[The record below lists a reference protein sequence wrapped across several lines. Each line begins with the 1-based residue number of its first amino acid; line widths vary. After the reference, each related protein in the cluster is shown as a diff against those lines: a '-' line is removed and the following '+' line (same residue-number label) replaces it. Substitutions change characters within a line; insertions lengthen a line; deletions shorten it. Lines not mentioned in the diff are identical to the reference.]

1 MQSNPFAARRGD
13 GVVEILRLTGL
24 KTPTEYLTETTKYDR
39 AFLREAV
46 GAWQESQASAMERGG
61 F

>member
-1 MQSNPFAARRGD
+1 MI
-13 GVVEILRLTGL
+13 EILRLTGL

-46 GAWQESQASAMERGG
+46 RDWQDSQTSGVGG
-61 F
+61 LR